1 MVYWADSLLQGIET
15 VGGSSFNLVSIQDTT
30 VKLGNLALDDLEMS
44 VD

>member
-1 MVYWADSLLQGIET
+1 VGESSLN
-15 VGGSSFNLVSIQDTT
+15 VASIQDIT